1 MNFVFVILINSFLS
15 IVFAVCIS
23 YCESHKVRFIVNSA
37 LTDKNKMKDYYLK
50 NEEYQLLVKQ
60 YNQACEEWNN
70 TMNNDANLVAKF
82 CMSLIVF
89 FTLFKNALLL
99 DRTQRLEAII
109 SILIPILILLL
120 LVYFVDKNNNAY
132 IKHLKNGSGQ
142 KTFPAI
148 FSLFM
153 NEIDKY
159 SYIENTNEL
168 ELDLK
173 SENTVLFRLTERIEA
188 IKKLQRLEHNY
199 MTHWLMC
206 TTVLATLSFMYT
218 IVSVMYYIL
227 TV

>member
-1 MNFVFVILINSFLS
+1 M
-15 IVFAVCIS
+15 CIS
-23 YCESHKVRFIVNSA
+23 YCESHKVRFVVNSA
-37 LTDKNKMKDYYLK
+37 LTDENKMKDYYLK

-60 YNQACEEWNN
+60 YNQALDEWNN

-89 FTLFKNALLL
+89 CTLFKNALLL
-99 DRTQRLEAII
+99 DRTQLLEAII

-120 LVYFVDKNNNAY
+120 LVYFVDKNNHAY

-168 ELDLK
+168 EMDLE

-218 IVSVMYYIL
+218 TVSVMYYVL
-227 TV
+227 TT